1 MMLLEEIMAEE
12 GFNLSP
18 HNHAFINPY
27 DGCSMGCPFCYWLS
41 REGWEGRI
49 QVKMNI
55 GNLLEE
61 ELRRWPKREFLYLG
75 SVCDPFNELEG
86 RYRLTKRCLE
96 IIKKYEVPLVITS
109 SAVNPVIL
117 DYVELLRSMKQR
129 VVVVVELARIPYIE
143 AQKRGEGHA
152 GITHANQLCRAGLE
166 VWATLAPLLPGIT
179 DLEQVLEALD
189 VRIPVYV
196 DSLHC
201 SSNSIQGT
209 RVMEWIKK
217 DYPEFSDRYQ
227 KMIAEQD
234 DRYFRE
240 TLKNSRENSRVRTF
254 PFQLEEV

>member
-143 AQKRGEGHA
+143 AAKTGGRA
-152 GITHANQLCRAGLE
+152 CR
-166 VWATLAPLLPGIT
+166 
-179 DLEQVLEALD
+179 
-189 VRIPVYV
+189 
-196 DSLHC
+196 
-201 SSNSIQGT
+201 
-209 RVMEWIKK
+209 
-217 DYPEFSDRYQ
+217 DYPCEPALQGGTGSVGDACPAFAGDHGSG
-227 KMIAEQD
+227 AGA
-234 DRYFRE
+234 
-240 TLKNSRENSRVRTF
+240 
-254 PFQLEEV
+254 